1 MRFDT
6 SIKPEDLAFNS
17 SFKSEERD
25 TLYLQNIDRKKRR
38 LQRIRV
44 KGLVMILDPDTNE
57 IFDGRAFEDNYR
69 LLKLGM
75 KKSPTEIHL
84 LNY

>member
-6 SIKPEDLAFNS
+6 SIKPEDLAFNPS
-17 SFKSEERD
+17 YKSEERD

-44 KGLVMILDPDTNE
+44 KGLIMILDPDTNE

-75 KKSPTEIHL
+75 KKTPTEIHL